1 MSTQPS
7 SQHDSSEVSNF
18 DAIPFHLI
26 WDYINDPVETQ
37 IEKDISYQIEKQ
49 QRGPPSQQRKYIRRE
64 CQDAEDRLKA
74 YYFSENPMYNDTQ
87 FRRRSNNDINVLNQS
102 SLFTAQHQGIAPEVH
117 FTVNGNEYDMGYYL
131 VDGIYL
137 EWAAFVKTFK
147 LPQCEKHKLF
157 AQKQESTRKDIECAF
172 GVLQSRF
179 AIIRIPAHMWKKRT
193 LGEIMYACIILHNMI
208 VEDERDSYEGRPD
221 FNYEQRSSP
230 VH

>member
-1 MSTQPS
+1 MACIFFG
-7 SQHDSSEVSNF
+7 V
-18 DAIPFHLI
+18 A
-26 WDYINDPVETQ
+26 
-37 IEKDISYQIEKQ
+37 
-49 QRGPPSQQRKYIRRE
+49 G
-64 CQDAEDRLKA
+64 
-74 YYFSENPMYNDTQ
+74 
-87 FRRRSNNDINVLNQS
+87 SNNDINVLNQS
-102 SLFTAQHQGIAPEVH
+102 SLFTAQRQGIVSEVH

-131 VDGIYL
+131 ADGIYP

-147 LPQCEKHKLF
+147 LPQYEKHKLF

-179 AIIRIPAHMWKKRT
+179 AIIRIPARMWKKRT

-208 VEDERDSYEGRPD
+208 VEDERDSYEGHPD